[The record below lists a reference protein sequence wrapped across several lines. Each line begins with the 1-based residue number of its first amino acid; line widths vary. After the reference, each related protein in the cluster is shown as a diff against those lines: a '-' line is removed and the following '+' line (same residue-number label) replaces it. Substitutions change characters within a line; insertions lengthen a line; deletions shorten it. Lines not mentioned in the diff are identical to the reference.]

1 MDQKIVKIELS
12 TIGRIR
18 LSEQIRVRME
28 ALGYKA
34 YDYHKLGLGFDL
46 PITWPADKDSELT
59 LAQLT
64 VLAVKLKMNLF
75 INDRGID
82 LIASPADGSD

>member
-1 MDQKIVKIELS
+1 MERVTVELS
-12 TIGRIR
+12 TAGRIR

-28 ALGYKA
+28 AMHYTA
-34 YDYHKLGLGFDL
+34 YDYRKLGLGFDL

-64 VLAVKLKMNLF
+64 VLAVKLNMNIL
-75 INDRGID
+75 ISDYGID
-82 LIASPADGSD
+82 LIPAKENES